1 MPKIPPQRSESVH
14 FHGYY
19 FKVSG
24 HVITNALALVLLT
37 SSSCFLNPEGDG
49 KTGDATN
56 FGIFKQNWMMLR
68 QSASEFKGETAQQI
82 DDSAIL
88 K

>member
-1 MPKIPPQRSESVH
+1 MLMLSD
-14 FHGYY
+14 
-19 FKVSG
+19 
-24 HVITNALALVLLT
+24 VIRILYSILYTPLVVGTVTDWNMNIHATN
-37 SSSCFLNPEGDG
+37 SSPSPGDG

-82 DDSAIL
+82 DDGAIL